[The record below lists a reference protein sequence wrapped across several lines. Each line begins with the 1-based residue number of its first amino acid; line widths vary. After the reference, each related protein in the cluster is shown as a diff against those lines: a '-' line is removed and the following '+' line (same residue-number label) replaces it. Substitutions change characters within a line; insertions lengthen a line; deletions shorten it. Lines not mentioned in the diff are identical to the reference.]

1 MMKKTRIA
9 IDGPGGAGKSTIA
22 KQVAKK
28 LNIEYIDTGAMYRA
42 IAYKTMLLDITP
54 DDEQKIEEILPE
66 TVIDFVNGS
75 IILDGK
81 NIDDKIR
88 TPQISMQ
95 ASKVSQLPA
104 VRKKLV
110 DLQKQMAISKNVV
123 MDGRDIGTNVIKDA
137 EYKFFMTATAE
148 ERATRRYKELIEK
161 GKDTKYEDVLMD
173 IKKRDEEDTT
183 RKLNPLKPADDAKIL
198 DTTKM
203 SIEEVVSAI
212 LSEVR

>member
-42 IAYKTMLLDITP
+42 IAYKTMLLDIAP

-66 TVIDFVNGS
+66 TAIDFVNGS

>member
-42 IAYKTMLLDITP
+42 IAYKTMLLDIAP